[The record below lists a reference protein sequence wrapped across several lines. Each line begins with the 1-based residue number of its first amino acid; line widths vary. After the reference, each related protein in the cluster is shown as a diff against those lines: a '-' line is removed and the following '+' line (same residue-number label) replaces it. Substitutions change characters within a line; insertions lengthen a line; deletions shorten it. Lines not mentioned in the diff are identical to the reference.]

1 MKIGEKMECYRLCG
15 GTFFTL
21 ITKAA
26 YHKPTNNAIYTG
38 EENVITEPKM
48 LQALF
53 LIAIPN
59 LTSVSKDDALNYKSC
74 KSKTSRNLQ
83 TSNGMAGK
91 KLQDRIKQNYND
103 CVMEMNAFV
112 QKYIERIDWLIYA
125 LLDLLDSD
133 KEIKDEQLFFISPD
147 TVITKKAL
155 LELDELNS
163 SQFLLG
169 VFLFVLTEINDNT
182 VGEKTYNEWC
192 PASNIEHSR
201 HGYQANIGD
210 ELKRNLIIDNEL
222 PNSESQVADTEFDTN
237 NTTEDNRDEGIITFE
252 TDLKEKMHINE
263 IETYVKADLYRALKN
278 ILKVCKDFQL
288 HTSTLLRYEK
298 FLLTAIEEQN
308 EQLKASL
315 IPKYENAYRE
325 VQQIF
330 YDLFSHWGHLHTEF
344 ANIYE
349 IAELTHTDF
358 SNAYVTLYNEI
369 GGQIAGSNT
378 EQFIKKIKDMLEK
391 NLLKK

>member
-1 MKIGEKMECYRLCG
+1 MKIGEIMECYRLCG

-21 ITKAA
+21 ITQAA
-26 YHKPTNNAIYTG
+26 YHKPTNSAIYTG

-48 LQALF
+48 LRDLF
-53 LIAIPN
+53 LIAIPSLN
-59 LTSVSKDDALNYKSC
+59 TLTKDDALNFKSC
-74 KSKTSRNLQ
+74 KTKTSRNLQ

-91 KLQDRIKQNYND
+91 KLQDRIKQDYND
-103 CVMEMNAFV
+103 CIIKMHAFK
-112 QKYIERIDWLIYA
+112 QKYIERTEWLIYA
-125 LLDLLDSD
+125 LLELLDIDKTINDAQPFYISSD
-133 KEIKDEQLFFISPD
+133 K
-147 TVITKKAL
+147 TITKKAL
-155 LELDELNS
+155 LKLEEINS
-163 SQFLLG
+163 SQFLLSI
-169 VFLFVLTEINDNT
+169 FIFVLTEIEDNT
-182 VGEKTYNEWC
+182 VGKRTYSEWC

-298 FLLTAIEEQN
+298 YLLTAIEEQN

-330 YDLFSHWGHLHTEF
+330 YDLFSHLGHLHTEF